1 MHPLNKEQEKRKK
14 TNKQG
19 LNIVILKFETADTL
33 KISVLS
39 ELAHIPYL
47 YFPHVFLVIKN
58 LNPATK
64 TIQFSAQWENGF
76 RGCSHIT
83 SAKNRSS

>member
-64 TIQFSAQWENGF
+64 IHSVLSTVGKWLSIHLLVDFGL
-76 RGCSHIT
+76 
-83 SAKNRSS
+83 